1 MPWEI
6 EYYSEKV
13 ERAILRLPTGILAR
27 YLHLTDMMEQ
37 FGPNL
42 GMPHTKSLGEKLFE
56 LRMKSKEGIG
66 RVFYCA
72 RIGRRIV
79 MLHTFVKKTQKTP
92 QKELEIARR
101 RLKEVLYNET

>member
-1 MPWEI
+1 MTWEI

-66 RVFYCA
+66 RVFYCT

-101 RLKEVLYNET
+101 RLKEVLSNET